1 MLSIRL
7 KHLLIFF
14 CSFNLSCAQLQG
26 QHLTAIKTAGG
37 IEISEAGTKVLFY
50 QAYPKS
56 LNGKYER
63 ANYLHPFYSLNGN
76 ILTEDFPED
85 HPHHRGIFWAWHQIL
100 LKNKPIADGWSCENI
115 SWEVVETNIRKN
127 KKSITLNSEVLW
139 KSFLKGHQPV
149 AIVSE
154 NSKIMVHSASD
165 QYRIIDFDIKLSALV
180 DSLKIG
186 GSDDTKGYGGFSLR
200 LKLPGDI
207 KFLANNK
214 EVIPQELAIKAGG
227 WMDFVGSFEGGNL
240 PKSGVAV
247 FCNPSNPGYPHP
259 WILRKEK
266 SMQNPAFPGRV
277 PVELTKKGLR
287 FQYRVVIH
295 KSGFMHNDIEKLYHE
310 YVEAGK

>member
-1 MLSIRL
+1 MHSIRL
-7 KHLLIFF
+7 KYLLPLVCPLSF
-14 CSFNLSCAQLQG
+14 CCTPIQSQQLSA
-26 QHLTAIKTAGG
+26 TKTTGG
-37 IEISEAGTKVLFY
+37 IEISEAGSKVLFY
-50 QAYPKS
+50 QTNPKS

-63 ANYLHPFYSLNGN
+63 ANYIHPFYSLNGN

-100 LKNKPIADGWSCENI
+100 INIKPIADGWSCENI
-115 SWEVVETNIRKN
+115 SWEVVDTNISKN
-127 KKSITLNSEVLW
+127 KKSITLNSAVLW
-139 KSFLKGHQPV
+139 KSFLKNHQQV
-149 AIVSE
+149 AIVKE
-154 NSKIMVHSASD
+154 NLKIIVHSSTD
-165 QYRIIDFDIKLSALV
+165 QYRIIDFDITLAALV

-186 GSDDTKGYGGFSLR
+186 GSDDAKGYGGFSLR
-200 LKLPGDI
+200 LKLPEDI

-227 WMDFVGSFEGGNL
+227 WMDFAGSFEGENL

-295 KSGFMHNDIEKLYHE
+295 KSVFMHNDIEKLYHE
-310 YVEAGK
+310 YVETGK